1 LVHFHGE
8 SISKFSEDL
17 VKRASNTV
25 EELLDDVDYAVSSLS
40 LFNSEKSSVIFSH
53 VVEDSLLYEVLFLD
67 TDLIWIDVILKL
79 ANQLLDRADLSIP
92 VESKFLDN
100 TFEVDDGDLV
110 TCVCPKHLNLRTTD
124 DVSK

>member
-1 LVHFHGE
+1 MVHFHGE
-8 SISKFSEDL
+8 SISEFSEDL

-92 VESKFLDN
+92 VESKFLDD
-100 TFEVDDGDLV
+100 TFEVDDCDLV
-110 TCVCPKHLNLRTTD
+110 TCVGPEHLNLRTTD